1 MKKTILIILVIIWMG
16 IIFLLSNFN
25 GEESAKQSGFVT
37 EAIANAIEIVNPKI
51 TYSNKI
57 ILIQKLQYPVR
68 KIAHVTEYF
77 ILSLLVS
84 LLLKEYNL
92 SVKNIITITLII
104 CIISASTDEI
114 HQLLISKRSGK
125 ITDVLID
132 SIGIIAELFIFKIKT
147 IKHKNYSHQ

>member
-16 IIFLLSNFN
+16 IIFLLSSFN
-25 GEESAKQSGFVT
+25 GDESAKQSGFIT
-37 EAIANAIEIVNPKI
+37 KTIANAIEIVNPKI

-68 KIAHVTEYF
+68 KIAHITEYF

-84 LLLKEYNL
+84 LLLKEYKL
-92 SVKNIITITLII
+92 SIKNIITITLII
-104 CIISASTDEI
+104 CIIYASTDEI